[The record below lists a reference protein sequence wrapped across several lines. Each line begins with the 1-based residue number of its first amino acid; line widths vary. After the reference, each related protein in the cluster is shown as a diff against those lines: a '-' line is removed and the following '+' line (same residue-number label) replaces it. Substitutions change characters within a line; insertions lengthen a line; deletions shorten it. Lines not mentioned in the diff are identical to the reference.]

1 MSHRLCSAA
10 LLPLLFSACAAT
22 PPAPEPTPSTPATP
36 AAACNADAA
45 QGHIGHTA
53 TAEMVDAARKDA
65 GAAIA
70 RTLSPGQA
78 VTMEYRHDRLNVHI
92 DAGRKITRIT
102 CG

>member
-36 AAACNADAA
+36 AAACNAEAA

-65 GAAIA
+65 GATIA
-70 RTLSPGQA
+70 RTLSPGQV

-92 DAGRKITRIT
+92 DRSNIITAVD

>member
-10 LLPLLFSACAAT
+10 LLPLLTACAAS

-53 TAEMVDAARKDA
+53 IAEMVDAARKDA

-70 RTLSPGQA
+70 RTLSPGQV

-92 DAGRKITRIT
+92 DADRKITRIT